1 MTALFA
7 SAWSLLGRI
16 PREAWLIA
24 AALAAIALYGHHREA
39 QGRFEARAEMQAKI
53 DRADAERAKALASE
67 EQAIKALAKRTD
79 SNVEQA
85 RAANRDRTE
94 RFIASGGLQCPTAR
108 SGDASNRSAGSG
120 APVHSPSLVDGT
132 QPVQVVGVTAED
144 VRICTTNTITAE
156 ALREFVLGLE
166 KPAE

>member
-1 MTALFA
+1 MLTALATARAFLKRVP
-7 SAWSLLGRI
+7 AWVWI
-16 PREAWLIA
+16 
-24 AALAAIALYGHHREA
+24 AIALVALWAWERDNHADNREA
-39 QGRFEARAEMQAKI
+39 KTRAEMQAEI
-53 DRADAERAKALASE
+53 DAADRERAKALASE
-67 EQAIKALAKRTD
+67 EEAIKALAKRTD

-108 SGDASNRSAGSG
+108 SGDAARGSAGSS
-120 APVHSPSLVDGT
+120 APVHQAPVLDGT

-144 VRICTTNTITAE
+144 VRICTDNTLKAE
-156 ALREFVLGLE
+156 ALRDYALGLE